1 MYLGYVSY
9 IKINMYDNNSTKNNR
24 KEIELYHY
32 KGIIWEVVQYNLK
45 VDNHNFKMDIGNTKV
60 VTKK

>member
-9 IKINMYDNNSTKNNR
+9 VKVNMYDNNSTKDNR

-32 KGIIWEVVQYNLK
+32 KHIALYVR
-45 VDNHNFKMDIGNTKV
+45 
-60 VTKK
+60 